1 MVDKTIFFCRIS
13 AEQELNFLRKETNL
27 FSSTSMAE
35 KQQFRIPAKQNF
47 LPLKAT
53 RFTKKTA
60 KEGEAVYKIGRYVT
74 LPW

>member
-1 MVDKTIFFCRIS
+1 
-13 AEQELNFLRKETNL
+13 
-27 FSSTSMAE
+27 MAE